1 LIFIVIDAERLYN
14 LMDFKISQPQY
25 GGIMKKIIAIL
36 LVIIIAAGAYMFINN
51 YMQENLKAVDIYDEN
66 EISVE
71 IPAGS
76 TTVDIAE
83 ILLENNLI
91 RSTRIFIYYAE
102 KTGADLKLKAGAFVL
117 SKSMD
122 VDEILETLINGG
134 SSGNTLNI
142 TIIEGLTME
151 EAALS
156 ITDQTGLDYDKI
168 VALMT
173 DVQYFKEDFLFLK
186 ENPDITN
193 LQGFLMPDTYN
204 IYKNS
209 SEEDVV
215 RTLLEQFDGF
225 YNDEI
230 KPKLENAKLDFEK
243 SMILASIVEKEA
255 LLDEERD
262 EVAAVFLNRLDI
274 NMKLQSCATVNYAHG
289 EWKERLTY
297 DDIAIDSPYN
307 TYVIEGLPPTAI
319 NSPGKASI
327 KAVLE
332 PADVDYLFFVA
343 KGDGSHYFSKSYDQH
358 IEAANEY
365 LD

>member
-1 LIFIVIDAERLYN
+1 
-14 LMDFKISQPQY
+14 
-25 GGIMKKIIAIL
+25 MKKIIAIL
-36 LVIIIAAGAYMFINN
+36 LVIVIATGAYMFINN
-51 YMQENLKAVDIYDEN
+51 FIKENLKAADIYDEN
-66 EISVE
+66 KISVE
-71 IPAGS
+71 IPSGS
-76 TTVDIAE
+76 TTVDIAD

-91 RSTRIFIYYAE
+91 RNTRVFKYYAE
-102 KTGADLKLKAGAFVL
+102 KVGADNKLKAGTFVL

-122 VDEILETLINGG
+122 VDEILDALINGG

-142 TIIEGLTME
+142 TIIEGLTLE
-151 EAALS
+151 EAASS
-156 ITDQTGLDYDKI
+156 IAEQTGLDYDKI
-168 VALMT
+168 VVLMT
-173 DVQYFKEDFLFLK
+173 DGQYFKDDFEFLK

-204 IYKNS
+204 IYKNA

-215 RTLLEQFDGF
+215 RTLLGQFDGF
-225 YNDEI
+225 YMDEI
-230 KPKLENAKLDFEK
+230 KPRLENAKLGFKET
-243 SMILASIVEKEA
+243 MILASIVEKEA

-274 NMKLQSCATVNYAHG
+274 NMKLQSCATVNYAQG

-307 TYVIEGLPPTAI
+307 TYVIDGLPPTAI

-358 IEAANEY
+358 IEAAEEY

>member
-1 LIFIVIDAERLYN
+1 
-14 LMDFKISQPQY
+14 
-25 GGIMKKIIAIL
+25 MKKIIAIL
-36 LVIIIAAGAYMFINN
+36 LVIVIATGAYMFINN
-51 YMQENLKAVDIYDEN
+51 FIKENLKAADIYDEN
-66 EISVE
+66 KISVE
-71 IPAGS
+71 IPSGS
-76 TTVDIAE
+76 TTDDIAD

-91 RSTRIFIYYAE
+91 RNTRVFKYYAE
-102 KTGADLKLKAGAFVL
+102 KVGADNKLKAGTFVL

-122 VDEILETLINGG
+122 ADEILDALINGG

-142 TIIEGLTME
+142 TIIEGLTLE
-151 EAALS
+151 EAASS
-156 ITDQTGLDYDKI
+156 IAEQTGLDYDKI

-173 DVQYFKEDFLFLK
+173 DGQYFKDDFEFLK

-204 IYKNS
+204 IYKNAN
-209 SEEDVV
+209 EEDVV
-215 RTLLEQFDGF
+215 RTLLGQFDGF
-225 YNDEI
+225 YMDEI
-230 KPKLENAKLDFEK
+230 KPNLQNAKLGFQDT
-243 SMILASIVEKEA
+243 MILASIVEKEA
-255 LLDEERD
+255 LFDEERD

-274 NMKLQSCATVNYAHG
+274 NMKLQSCATVNYAQG

-307 TYVIEGLPPTAI
+307 TYVIDGLPPTAI

-358 IEAANEY
+358 IEAAEEY